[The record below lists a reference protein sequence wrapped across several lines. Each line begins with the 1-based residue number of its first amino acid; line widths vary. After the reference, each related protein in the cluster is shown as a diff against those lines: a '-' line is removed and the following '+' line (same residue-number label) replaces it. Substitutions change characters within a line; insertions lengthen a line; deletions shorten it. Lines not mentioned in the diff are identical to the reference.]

1 MSAGVHFRG
10 ANNDYN
16 KGGSM
21 KRILFVF
28 TSLAFFTVPAAAV
41 PVSLPALQAQVE
53 SLQAQVN
60 AMAAGDG
67 TAEAMAGTWTGE
79 HNSLVVNRAV
89 NRSSPSAPFTNE
101 PFFHVFGYLNGGID
115 VGLGPGNFDTLQ
127 PFFHTQ
133 IMAQEQC
140 ASIPLAGGGTAVV
153 NCFVPKGMFTVGIN
167 PNFFV
172 AKGERG
178 PMTLTL
184 THNGRSLSGCAA
196 AACPDASAAGLRGAV
211 VGNNFVALRMFSP
224 QAGACGNAI
233 FQGTASLSLDRTRMT
248 FSGAGIDSDCSHVI
262 FSLNLRKS

>member
-1 MSAGVHFRG
+1 
-10 ANNDYN
+10 
-16 KGGSM
+16 M
-21 KRILFVF
+21 KHILFVF
-28 TSLAFFTVPAAAV
+28 TSLAFLAHPAAAAP
-41 PVSLPALQAQVE
+41 PVGLPALQAQVE

-101 PFFHVFGYLNGGID
+101 PFFHVFGFVNGGID
-115 VGLGPGNFDTLQ
+115 AGLGPGKFDALQ

-133 IMAQEQC
+133 IMGPDQC
-140 ASIPLAGGGTAVV
+140 GGTAVV
-153 NCFVPKGMFTVGIN
+153 NCFVPQGMQTVGIN
-167 PNFFV
+167 PNFFI

-196 AACPDASAAGLRGAV
+196 TACPDASAAGLRGAV
-211 VGNNFVALRMFSP
+211 VGNNFVTLRVFLP
-224 QAGACGNAI
+224 QVGACGNGI

-248 FSGAGIDSDCSHVI
+248 FSGAGIDSDCAHVI
-262 FSLNLRKS
+262 FSLNLSKS